1 MSNDTIFTSNLALV
15 LDAADIETKT
25 DIETADKLVFELL
38 RAALMQVMAYE
49 AYLMSRGKLKRRS
62 VVPRKERRH

>member
-25 DIETADKLVFELL
+25 DIEAADKLVFELR

-49 AYLMSRGKLKRRS
+49 AYLMARGKLKRRS